1 MESRYS
7 ETLNGWSQ
15 SDEKAPR
22 KAFSLASGMFSFCF
36 DSQSHRIE
44 PAEDLTGELE
54 NQLLPDFV
62 ESQFQTA
69 ARRQG
74 TGPNQELKTTS
85 SPSRFPHIGNE
96 WEVSGWGSVSCLELT
111 MDELHQAHARLNQP
125 ERQMGQFRSSS
136 LSGNGIVGSAFYT
149 FPAMAAV
156 ASIFSPLSLLI
167 ASLIMTIYRP
177 ILLELGSA
185 FRLNGTNYVYLLQC
199 SGRTLAAIGA
209 TATLLDAV
217 AASVVSAAAAG
228 AYVKAEFPGIPA
240 TDHTIG
246 IYLLIVIALLALVTL
261 RESGKLT
268 LVITVIH
275 MIVMAVLMVGSAIA
289 WTHTGTDMIHYN
301 WELRPRGGAKIVRSI
316 YIGVCVGITGFECSP
331 GYIQSIKPG
340 SYGHAL
346 RNLLI
351 MSLLLNVPLVLLVY
365 ALLPNEVIMRTDNLL
380 AILAEVSFGKPMRI
394 VIVVDCL
401 LVFSVGVFAGVST
414 GCNLV
419 EALARERVLPQIF
432 LHHLPLLESTY
443 LPVVLFV
450 AISMVVYFSSAFSLS
465 TVSTMVSAAFVST
478 MLLYSLSCLLLK
490 FSLDRL
496 PRAYRT
502 SMWMTILGIVA
513 MIAILIGNI
522 IQDPRTLGLFA
533 LCFALT
539 LLGVFIPNSRFKL
552 ARMMLWSLD
561 QTKVLHKWNLDRF
574 IVRWMKHF
582 RKHPVVLWVK
592 DEHIN
597 HLMRA
602 ISYIQANEVA
612 DRLIV
617 AHAYRQGVAILE
629 LQSNVRLLEEL
640 FPTITID
647 LIFIRG
653 AFSPV
658 VVEATSQA
666 LSVPRSRMFISCPGK
681 SHPWQIGE
689 YRGVRLIGF

>member
-1 MESRYS
+1 MEPRYS
-7 ETLNGWSQ
+7 ETLNEWPQ
-15 SDEKAPR
+15 CDEKAPR
-22 KAFSLASGMFSFCF
+22 KAFSLASGMFSFFF
-36 DSQSHRIE
+36 DRQSHQIE
-44 PAEDLTGELE
+44 PAEDLTREVE
-54 NQLLPDFV
+54 SQLLPAFV
-62 ESQFQTA
+62 EPQFETV
-69 ARRQG
+69 ARRPG
-74 TGPNQELKTTS
+74 TRPDRELKLTS
-85 SPSRFPHIGNE
+85 SPSRFLHIGNE
-96 WEVSGWGSVSCLELT
+96 WEYSCWGSVSCLELT
-111 MDELHQAHARLNQP
+111 VDQLQQAHIRINQP

-136 LSGNGIVGSAFYT
+136 LSGNGILGSAFYT

-228 AYVKAEFPGIPA
+228 AYVKAEFPEIPA

-246 IYLLIVIALLALVTL
+246 IYLLVVIALLALVTL

-268 LVITVIH
+268 LIITVIH
-275 MIVMAVLMVGSAIA
+275 MIVMAVLMIGSAIA
-289 WTHTGTDMIHYN
+289 WTRIGTDMIRHN

-419 EALARERVLPQIF
+419 EALARERVLPQLF
-432 LHHLPLLESTY
+432 LHPLPLVGSTY
-443 LPVVLFV
+443 FPVILFV
-450 AISMVVYFSSAFSLS
+450 AISIAVYFSSAFSLS

-478 MLLYSLSCLLLK
+478 MLLFILS
-490 FSLDRL
+490 
-496 PRAYRT
+496 
-502 SMWMTILGIVA
+502 
-513 MIAILIGNI
+513 
-522 IQDPRTLGLFA
+522 FA
-533 LCFALT
+533 Q
-539 LLGVFIPNSRFKL
+539 VL
-552 ARMMLWSLD
+552 ARPTAKSIQNIYVDGNSGYLSYGSYLD
-561 QTKVLHKWNLDRF
+561 WEYN
-574 IVRWMKHF
+574 
-582 RKHPVVLWVK
+582 
-592 DEHIN
+592 
-597 HLMRA
+597 
-602 ISYIQANEVA
+602 
-612 DRLIV
+612 
-617 AHAYRQGVAILE
+617 
-629 LQSNVRLLEEL
+629 
-640 FPTITID
+640 
-647 LIFIRG
+647 
-653 AFSPV
+653 
-658 VVEATSQA
+658 
-666 LSVPRSRMFISCPGK
+666 PRSQN
-681 SHPWQIGE
+681 PWIIRDMLCRNAN
-689 YRGVRLIGF
+689 RGVSA

>member
-1 MESRYS
+1 MGSRYS
-7 ETLNGWSQ
+7 ETLNEPQ
-15 SDEKAPR
+15 CDEKAPR
-22 KAFSLASGMFSFCF
+22 KAFSLASSLFSFF
-36 DSQSHRIE
+36 DHQSHQNE
-44 PAEDLTGELE
+44 PAEDVTREVE
-54 NQLLPDFV
+54 SQLLPTFV
-62 ESQFQTA
+62 DSQFETA
-69 ARRQG
+69 APRQR
-74 TGPNQELKTTS
+74 TGSGQGLKFTS
-85 SPSRFPHIGNE
+85 SPSRFIHISNE
-96 WEVSGWGSVSCLELT
+96 WERSGWGSVSCLELT
-111 MDELHQAHARLNQP
+111 VEQLHQAHVRMNQP

-136 LSGNGIVGSAFYT
+136 LSGNGILGSAFYT

-199 SGRTLAAIGA
+199 SGRTLAAVGA

-228 AYVKAEFPGIPA
+228 AYIKAEFPEIPA

-246 IYLLIVIALLALVTL
+246 IYLLIAMALLALVTL

-268 LVITVIH
+268 LAITVIH
-275 MIVMAVLMVGSAIA
+275 MIVMAVLMVGSAVA
-289 WTHTGTDMIHYN
+289 WTH
-301 WELRPRGGAKIVRSI
+301 
-316 YIGVCVGITGFECSP
+316 TGFECSP

-365 ALLPNEVIMRTDNLL
+365 ALLPNEVIMKAENLL
-380 AILAEVSFGKPMRI
+380 VILAEVSFGKPMRI

-401 LVFSVGVFAGVST
+401 LVFSVGMFAGVST

-419 EALARERVLPQIF
+419 EALARERVLPQFF
-432 LHHLPLLESTY
+432 LRPLPFSGATY
-443 LPVVLFV
+443 FPVALFV
-450 AISMVVYFSSAFSLS
+450 TISLVVYFSSAFSLS

-496 PRAYRT
+496 PRVYRT
-502 SMWMTILGIVA
+502 SMWTAVMGIVV
-513 MIAILIGNI
+513 MISILIGNI

-533 LCFALT
+533 TCFFVT
-539 LLGVFIPNSRFKL
+539 LLGAFLPNSRLKL
-552 ARMMLWSLD
+552 ARMILWSLD
-561 QTKVLHKWNLDRF
+561 QTRILQRWNLDRF
-574 IVRWMKHF
+574 VVRWMKHF
-582 RKHPVVLWVK
+582 RKDPVVLWVK
-592 DEHIN
+592 DEHIH

-602 ISYIQANEVA
+602 ISYIQDNELA

-617 AHAYRQGVAILE
+617 AHAYTQSMGVLE
-629 LQSNVRLLEEL
+629 MQTNVRLLEEL
-640 FPTITID
+640 FPATTID
-647 LIFIRG
+647 LIIIRG

-658 VVEATSQA
+658 VVEATSQI
-666 LSVPRSRMFISCPGK
+666 LSVPRSGMFISCPGNN
-681 SHPWQIGE
+681 HPWQIGD

>member
-1 MESRYS
+1 MGEVES
-7 ETLNGWSQ
+7 
-15 SDEKAPR
+15 
-22 KAFSLASGMFSFCF
+22 
-36 DSQSHRIE
+36 
-44 PAEDLTGELE
+44 
-54 NQLLPDFV
+54 QLLPPFV
-62 ESQFQTA
+62 EAEFETA
-69 ARRQG
+69 ARRQR
-74 TGPNQELKTTS
+74 TGLDQDLKFTYI
-85 SPSRFPHIGNE
+85 PSRFPHIGNE
-96 WEVSGWGSVSCLELT
+96 WEISGWGSVSYIELT
-111 MDELHQAHARLNQP
+111 ANQLHEAHVRINQP

-156 ASIFSPLSLLI
+156 ASIFSPTLFVDCIAYHDYLSTDTYG
-167 ASLIMTIYRP
+167 A
-177 ILLELGSA
+177 G
-185 FRLNGTNYVYLLQC
+185 
-199 SGRTLAAIGA
+199 TLAAIGA

-228 AYVKAEFPGIPA
+228 AYVKGEFPGIPF

-246 IYLLIVIALLALVTL
+246 IYLLIAIALLALVTL

-275 MIVMAVLMVGSAIA
+275 LVVMAVLMVGSAIA
-289 WTHTGTDMIHYN
+289 WTRIGTDMIRRN
-301 WELRPRGGAKIVRSI
+301 WELRPRGGARIVRSI

-380 AILAEVSFGKPMRI
+380 AILAERTSAPSAIPTLFTPARI
-394 VIVVDCL
+394 HI
-401 LVFSVGVFAGVST
+401 
-414 GCNLV
+414 
-419 EALARERVLPQIF
+419 P
-432 LHHLPLLESTY
+432 P
-443 LPVVLFV
+443 
-450 AISMVVYFSSAFSLS
+450 AFSLS

-496 PRAYRT
+496 PRVYKT
-502 SMWMTILGIVA
+502 SMWTAILGIIV
-513 MIAILIGNI
+513 MISILIGNI

-533 LCFALT
+533 MCFAVT
-539 LLGVFIPNSRFKL
+539 LLGVFLPNSRLKL
-552 ARMMLWSLD
+552 AHMLLWSLD
-561 QTKVLHKWNLDRF
+561 QTKALRKWNFDRF
-574 IVRWMKHF
+574 LVRWMKHF

-602 ISYIQANEVA
+602 ISYIQENEQTS
-612 DRLIV
+612 RLIIS
-617 AHAYRQGVAILE
+617 HAYREGVGILE

-640 FPTITID
+640 FPSITID
-647 LIFIRG
+647 LVFVRG
-653 AFSPV
+653 TFSPV
-658 VVEATSQA
+658 MVEAISQM
-666 LSVPRSRMFISCPGK
+666 LSVPRSRMFISCPGS
-681 SHPWQIGE
+681 SHPWQIGD

>member
-1 MESRYS
+1 MEPRYS
-7 ETLNGWSQ
+7 ETLNEWPQ
-15 SDEKAPR
+15 CDEKAPR
-22 KAFSLASGMFSFCF
+22 KAFSLASDMFSFFF
-36 DSQSHRIE
+36 DRQSHQIE
-44 PAEDLTGELE
+44 PTEDLTREVE
-54 NQLLPDFV
+54 SQLLPAFV
-62 ESQFQTA
+62 EPQFETA
-69 ARRQG
+69 ARRPG
-74 TGPNQELKTTS
+74 TRPDRELKLTS
-85 SPSRFPHIGNE
+85 SPSRFHHIGNE
-96 WEVSGWGSVSCLELT
+96 WEYSGWGSVSCLEFTVDQLQ
-111 MDELHQAHARLNQP
+111 QAHIRINQP

-136 LSGNGIVGSAFYT
+136 LSGNGILGSAFYT

-228 AYVKAEFPGIPA
+228 AYVKAEFPEIPA

-246 IYLLIVIALLALVTL
+246 IYLLVFIALLALVTL

-268 LVITVIH
+268 LIITIIH
-275 MIVMAVLMVGSAIA
+275 MIVMAVLMIGSAIA
-289 WTHTGTDMIHYN
+289 WTRIGTDMIRHN
-301 WELRPRGGAKIVRSI
+301 WELRPRGGARIVRSI

-419 EALARERVLPQIF
+419 EALARERVLPQLF
-432 LHHLPLLESTY
+432 LHPLPLVGSTY
-443 LPVVLFV
+443 FPVILFV
-450 AISMVVYFSSAFSLS
+450 VISIAVYFSSAFSLS

-502 SMWMTILGIVA
+502 SMWTAILGILV
-513 MIAILIGNI
+513 MVAILIGNI
-522 IQDPRTLGLFA
+522 IQ
-533 LCFALT
+533 
-539 LLGVFIPNSRFKL
+539 
-552 ARMMLWSLD
+552 
-561 QTKVLHKWNLDRF
+561 
-574 IVRWMKHF
+574 
-582 RKHPVVLWVK
+582 
-592 DEHIN
+592 E
-597 HLMRA
+597 
-602 ISYIQANEVA
+602 
-612 DRLIV
+612 
-617 AHAYRQGVAILE
+617 
-629 LQSNVRLLEEL
+629 
-640 FPTITID
+640 
-647 LIFIRG
+647 
-653 AFSPV
+653 
-658 VVEATSQA
+658 
-666 LSVPRSRMFISCPGK
+666 
-681 SHPWQIGE
+681 
-689 YRGVRLIGF
+689 